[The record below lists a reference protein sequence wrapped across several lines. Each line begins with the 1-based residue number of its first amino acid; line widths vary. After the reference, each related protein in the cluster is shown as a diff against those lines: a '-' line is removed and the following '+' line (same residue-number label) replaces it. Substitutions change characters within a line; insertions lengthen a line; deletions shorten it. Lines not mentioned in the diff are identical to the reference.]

1 MVITLDNCTDN
12 YLNYAIERRGL
23 HNRIHLKVVLEGQ
36 PRRFIYRFLRG
47 KWCFSVHFISS
58 GDEALVLLGKLHKHL
73 NKFVVWYL
81 TRLLMCGGYQIDIS
95 SFWKS
100 AIICPILLFLKDLQ
114 NFLKTEKYR
123 LYTCCTYT
131 CICIY
136 IYTQIYISYEC
147 VCVQLWCCLL
157 RLVAHRPRM
166 EEIESPNLITLS
178 LYQQAVLHG
187 YSKLNILAY

>member
-123 LYTCCTYT
+123 LYTCVH
-131 CICIY
+131 IY
-136 IYTQIYISYEC
+136 IYMHIYLYTHTYLLW
-147 VCVQLWCCLL
+147 VCAAMLL
-157 RLVAHRPRM
+157 SLASCSARPQM